1 MKGMI
6 YCPHRIDPPVNL
18 MDNSWFIPRYL
29 VNQRG
34 QASYTT
40 SWGRTIDR
48 WYLSG
53 SDSNPATMTLTEDG
67 IQISCESSFLQQR
80 ILNPDVTKPHT
91 AGFCIDGDI
100 VCMHY
105 SPAYVQNEVR
115 LYGFFPI
122 TLNNIPNGATIR
134 WAALY
139 EGTYTC
145 DNFPPPTPH
154 PYSVVLAECR
164 RWYLPLDAS
173 KWYEVVY
180 PFGDKPRLEVL
191 GDFARTPTL
200 IGTPRMFF
208 HDGVWHDMT
217 TGAAQ
222 LFLDRCVFRFEGYDG
237 LTRGSA
243 YVVTGVSGVS
253 CEI

>member
-6 YCPHRIDPPVNL
+6 YCPHRTDLPVNL
-18 MDNSWFIPRYL
+18 MGNSWFIPRYL

-53 SDSNPATMTLTEDG
+53 SASNPATMTLTEDG

-139 EGTYTC
+139 EGTYTR
-145 DNFPPPTPH
+145 DNFPPPTPC
-154 PYSVVLAECR
+154 PYSVELAECQR
-164 RWYLPLDAS
+164 YYQPPYTRMVQAYYDGFAPVIPL
-173 KWYEVVY
+173 
-180 PFGDKPRLEVL
+180 
-191 GDFARTPTL
+191 FAVMRATPTIADISVKD
-200 IGTPRMFF
+200 IGGAEMAASISWGTTPYAC
-208 HDGVWHDMT
+208 GVIGVPDAVAGQWLYVSF
-217 TGAAQ
+217 AA
-222 LFLDRCVFRFEGYDG
+222 
-237 LTRGSA
+237 SA
-243 YVVTGVSGVS
+243 
-253 CEI
+253 EP